1 MTGNTNVGGIVGENR
16 ADGIVLTCYNKGTI
30 VGTNEVGGIC
40 GMNRGILQ
48 NCENEGKIND
58 EDLKTTLDLNGI
70 DIGTLN
76 LTQNVVT
83 RNDAAALPEDRPARW
98 QAAPTKVKSAMHISA
113 TMSAV

>member
-16 ADGIVLTCYNKGTI
+16 ADGIVLICYNKGTI

-58 EDLKTTLDLNGI
+58 EDLKTTLDLKRHRY
-70 DIGTLN
+70 
-76 LTQNVVT
+76 
-83 RNDAAALPEDRPARW
+83 RNAESDAERRD
-98 QAAPTKVKSAMHISA
+98 KK
-113 TMSAV
+113 

>member
-1 MTGNTNVGGIVGENR
+1 MTVSGSVKVTGSAEKCRWSRRNELRHLENCSFEGIVTGNTNVGGIVGENR
-16 ADGIVLTCYNKGTI
+16 ADGIVLTCYDKGTI

-76 LTQNVVT
+76 LTQT
-83 RNDAAALPEDRPARW
+83 
-98 QAAPTKVKSAMHISA
+98 S
-113 TMSAV
+113 